1 MDLPPLGLRERKKV
15 ETRLAL
21 AHAAMRLFE
30 ERGYAATTVDDI
42 AAAANVSRRTFFRYF
57 GGKDEIFI
65 VDPQGKLDALHVALA
80 KGPPDEPT
88 IAALRRGLVA
98 LTATYFEPELLQAE
112 ARVAAHAPEVAAAS
126 LAYQVHWEDALAV
139 EVADDLGVDVHRDPR
154 PRIVAHAVV
163 AIMRAGVAS
172 WFAAGCEGEPR
183 DVVALTFDQA
193 TPALEAILAMP
204 TSPPISR
211 RARRT

>member
-15 ETRLAL
+15 QTRLAL

-80 KGPPDEPT
+80 KGPADEPT
-88 IAALRRGLVA
+88 IAALRRGLLA
-98 LTATYFEPELLQAE
+98 LTATYFEPDLLKAE
-112 ARVAAHAPEVAAAS
+112 ARVAALAPEVAAAA

-139 EVADDLGVDVHRDPR
+139 EVADDLGVDVYRDPR

-163 AIMRAGVAS
+163 AIMRAGAAS

-183 DVVALTFDQA
+183 DVVAMTFDQA

-211 RARRT
+211 RARPT